1 MKRCALLLWILCG
14 SCISLHSQMSD
25 MERCFHEKYGVID
38 VTPCLPETDINRF
51 TSSFNCTLNQI
62 SRGREYIPIFMPKE
76 TDPTITVRLNLIF
89 VQKNDGT
96 GNFEENNAEHQLFFD
111 DVINSLNRRYSSLVL
126 PDSNCFIGSDTDMI
140 HDTRIRFV
148 DHRYYI
154 RKSMLWNNN
163 LFGSMSQL
171 CPDNNNWY
179 LRELDDSIHQNSYS
193 YNKAINIYFTEDSTL
208 YHKYWVEQ
216 NLNDTSD
223 FGNGNTNAACS
234 MFPSYTNWEESSRIH
249 MPCQYSKYWWM
260 KNIVPQKAQ
269 FNYSPWATEVRWWH
283 VNSIAM
289 TLAHELGH
297 SFNLRH
303 PNSEHPSSSFYPDI
317 ACNASIM
324 YQGGE
329 GPHNFLPPQ
338 EIGRM
343 YISMMT
349 TNLQQF
355 IPVGTHLGTKTIDT
369 IVTLPHMHLYHS
381 LEIGSTGNVTM
392 PCDMLMQ
399 TGSQIK
405 VLNGGIL
412 KIDGASLHSSFN
424 PWRGIIVQSGGTLI
438 LSNTYIED
446 YNITVKSGGVLI
458 IKNNLT
464 ISGDHSIE
472 IENGGYLCVEN
483 TASIDLINKF
493 STIAIKGAI
502 LGCPSCGEQCISS
515 LNGLTNSGDGQ
526 ILKYVENGYIQNI
539 TITSDTLVTGNVVY
553 GGFDVTPAEP
563 VGNVI
568 VEDGGHLRIRAR
580 ETILT
585 KDVEVKRGGRLDVY
599 R

>member
-14 SCISLHSQMSD
+14 SCISSHSQMSD

-163 LFGSMSQL
+163 LYNNSSQL
-171 CPDNNNWY
+171 CPNNNWY

-208 YHKYWVEQ
+208 YHKYWIEQ

-234 MFPSYTNWEESSRIH
+234 MYPSYTNWEESSRLH

-297 SFNLRH
+297 SFSLLH
-303 PNSEHPSSSFYPDI
+303 PNGESPSSSFYPDI

-349 TNLQQF
+349 TNLHQF
-355 IPVGTHLGTKTIDT
+355 IPVGTHLGMKTIDT

-399 TGSQIK
+399 PNSQINI
-405 VLNGGIL
+405 LNGGTL
-412 KIDGASLHSSFN
+412 QLEDASLHSAFN
-424 PWRGIIVQSGGTLI
+424 SWRGITVQSGGTLI
-438 LSNTYIED
+438 LSNTEISD
-446 YNITVKSGGVLI
+446 YKIVVNTGGCLI

-464 ISGDHSIE
+464 ISGDNSIQ
-472 IENGGYLCVEN
+472 IANGAYLCIDSS
-483 TASIDLINKF
+483 ASISLLDEF
-493 STIAIKGAI
+493 STIVISGSI
-502 LGCPSCGEQCISS
+502 LGCPSCSENCISS
-515 LNGLTNSGDGQ
+515 LDNLTYIGSGRIITYRGT
-526 ILKYVENGYIQNI
+526 EYIQNVNI
-539 TITSDTLVTGNVVY
+539 LSQYLATGDSVYAGYNVTSTV
-553 GGFDVTPAEP
+553 P
-563 VGNVI
+563 VGNVV
-568 VEDGGHLRIRAR
+568 VESGGDVRIRAR
-580 ETILT
+580 ETMFT
-585 KDVEVKRGGRLDVY
+585 RDVEVKLGGKLDVG

>member
-1 MKRCALLLWILCG
+1 MKHYLLLLLIPL
-14 SCISLHSQMSD
+14 CISIYSEAHISERD
-25 MERCFHEKYGVID
+25 MLLFHDQLGMKD
-38 VTPCLPETDINRF
+38 ATPCSMESEFLRAFPA
-51 TSSFNCTLNQI
+51 NCTLNNYT
-62 SRGREYIPIFMPKE
+62 RGREYLNLFMPNE
-76 TDPTITVRLNLIF
+76 TDPIMTVRLNLIF
-89 VQKNDGT
+89 IQKDDGSC
-96 GNFEENNAEHQLFFD
+96 NFQENNQEHQIFWD
-111 DVINSLNRRYSSLVL
+111 DVIASLNNRISAFVL
-126 PDSNCFIGSDTDMI
+126 PDSACFIGSDSDMI
-140 HDTRIRFV
+140 HDIRIRFV
-148 DHRYYI
+148 DQRYYI
-154 RKSMLWNNN
+154 KDSRLWNNN

-171 CPDNNNWY
+171 CPDNNWY

-216 NLNDTSD
+216 NLNDTSY

-260 KNIVPQKAQ
+260 KNIVPQKEEFHYA
-269 FNYSPWATEVRWWH
+269 PWETDVRWMH
-283 VNSIAM
+283 VNSIGI

-303 PNSEHPSSSFYPDI
+303 PNSEHPSFSFYPDT
-317 ACNASIM
+317 ACKSTIM
-324 YQGGE
+324 YQGSG
-329 GPHNFLPPQ
+329 GVYKFLPPQ

-343 YISMMT
+343 YVSSMT

-392 PCDMLMQ
+392 SCDMLMQ